1 MNEHIAL
8 LLIHSF
14 ILLWH
19 VPLKSLQLLSQL
31 KNLVRYVL
39 QQWIF
44 PPQTIRKLLSILF
57 INFLWQTLH
66 LKHNRG
72 QGQSIYCNSFIR
84 KPQSSKMDWEMRSA
98 NSRGFQS
105 NWAHTH
111 IMGPSMCQCVHTRL
125 RHSNGPDTP
134 RLYVGVRTCTCVH
147 VCQNVSVYMCVC
159 VCDCKW

>member
-111 IMGPSMCQCVHTRL
+111 TVCVSVCTLGSGILMGQ
-125 RHSNGPDTP
+125 TP
-134 RLYVGVRTCTCVH
+134 RGCMWVCAHCTCVH

-159 VCDCKW
+159 VTVSDN